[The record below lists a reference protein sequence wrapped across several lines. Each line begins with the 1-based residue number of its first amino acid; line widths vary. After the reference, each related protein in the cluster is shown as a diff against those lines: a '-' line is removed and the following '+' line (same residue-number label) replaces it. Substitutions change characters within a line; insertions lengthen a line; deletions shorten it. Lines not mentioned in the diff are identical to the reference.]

1 MDAEVKKYALEL
13 TTKFERWLNDGDFM
27 QDEIDKDFS
36 FIKKEFQVLKQCI
49 NNEIPGAKF
58 EIGEFVY
65 DCKFTKGK
73 KRDTEIVQIADR
85 SYTENR
91 KWVYGINYRKI
102 DKETSEI
109 TGGGS
114 SYWWDESDFEKMDD
128 PLLLLIIKK
137 HQLDSKKRKHQ
148 HELKQIDSQLDMI
161 RYSLNVVK
169 GNES

>member
-1 MDAEVKKYALEL
+1 MDKQVKDYALEIIDTL
-13 TTKFERWLNDGDFM
+13 HGWLSNEDFM
-27 QDEIDKDFS
+27 EDQFKEDFKLFKREISDIEK
-36 FIKKEFQVLKQCI
+36 CI
-49 NNEIPGAKF
+49 NNDLPSAKF
-58 EIGEFVY
+58 EVGEFVY
-65 DCKFTKGK
+65 DCKYTKGEK
-73 KRDTEIVQIADR
+73 LDTNIVEINSR
-85 SYTENR
+85 SFTETR
-91 KWVYGINYRKI
+91 GWVYGINYIKI

-137 HQLDSKKRKHQ
+137 HQLDSKKQKHQ